1 MNIEKKQIDAL
12 NAELTLTVVK
22 DDYAE
27 IERKK
32 FAETRRNADFKGF
45 RKGNVPASLIQ
56 KVYGEQILVDSVNK
70 VVASSLDNYIKENN
84 LHILGEPLGSENQP
98 EIEWKDGNDF
108 TFIFDIATS
117 PEVDVEVAPDD
128 EIVKYTITSSA
139 KEKAEMKENMKKYY
153 EEKKEEKSD
162 EDIEKEIA
170 ERLSANYKQQAE
182 WRLAKDIRS
191 FYIAKA
197 GVELPEAFLKRW
209 LFVANDGK
217 YTREDIEKEFAGF
230 AEDFKWQLVRGTL
243 MKKFGFE
250 VTEQDIKDQAAAYVT
265 YQYAM
270 YGLGD
275 VPAELIQEAA
285 QNMLKDS
292 KQIEN
297 LAERAEDQKV
307 LDKIKE
313 TVSFKSKRISSE
325 KFYEL

>member
-12 NAELTLTVVK
+12 NAELTLTIAK
-22 DDYAE
+22 EDYAE
-27 IERKK
+27 ISRKK
-32 FAETRRNADFKGF
+32 FAETRRNAEFKGF

-56 KVYGEQILVDSVNK
+56 KVYGGQILADSVNK
-70 VVASSLDNYIKENN
+70 VITSSLDNYIKENN

-108 TFIFDIATS
+108 TFVFDIATT
-117 PEVDVEVAPDD
+117 PEVDVDVVKED

-139 KEKAEMKENMKKYY
+139 KEKAEMKENMTKYY
-153 EEKKEEKSD
+153 AEKNETKSE

-182 WRLAKDIRS
+182 WRLTKDIRA

-197 GVELPEAFLKRW
+197 GVQLPEAFLKRW
-209 LFVANDGK
+209 LFTANDGK
-217 YTREDIEKEFAGF
+217 YTKEDIEKEFAGF

-313 TVSFKSKRISSE
+313 TVTFKSKRISSE